1 MTASQ
6 ACLASPV
13 WFFLHYFACFTP
25 FFASPIYH
33 LFMCHQ
39 NGLDTYHKLLTFDVC
54 GVWAINAF
62 GGLCGIRATFHC
74 LPVLCSLSLA
84 FYIMVSLLSIYL
96 ILVASSP
103 KERFKPLMLFGLMRY
118 FFVAVRILLYTFDIH
133 KCSISALPYYLS
145 MDFLAFIGGALNVA
159 RIPER
164 WFPGKFDIIGNSH
177 QIMHV
182 VTVLSTI
189 CLHIGSVK
197 DFNWMQEAIC
207 EDMIVAWN
215 CESLSHYAMKPHAR
229 INKPQSIF

>member
-1 MTASQ
+1 
-6 ACLASPV
+6 
-13 WFFLHYFACFTP
+13 
-25 FFASPIYH
+25 
-33 LFMCHQ
+33 
-39 NGLDTYHKLLTFDVC
+39 
-54 GVWAINAF
+54 
-62 GGLCGIRATFHC
+62 
-74 LPVLCSLSLA
+74 
-84 FYIMVSLLSIYL
+84 
-96 ILVASSP
+96 
-103 KERFKPLMLFGLMRY
+103 MRY

-182 VTVLSTI
+182 ITVLSTV

-207 EDMIVAWN
+207 EDMIVA
-215 CESLSHYAMKPHAR
+215 
-229 INKPQSIF
+229 

>member
-1 MTASQ
+1 MYAVRQHRAVRWSSMGGNFS
-6 ACLASPV
+6 L
-13 WFFLHYFACFTP
+13 
-25 FFASPIYH
+25 I
-33 LFMCHQ
+33 
-39 NGLDTYHKLLTFDVC
+39 
-54 GVWAINAF
+54 INHCWLKNPAWCWNARSWI
-62 GGLCGIRATFHC
+62 LMYGIRATFHC
-74 LPVLCSLSLA
+74 LPVLRSLSLP

-118 FFVAVRILLYTFDIH
+118 FFVAVRILLYIFDIR

-197 DFNWMQEAIC
+197 DFNGMQEAIC
-207 EDMIVAWN
+207 EDI
-215 CESLSHYAMKPHAR
+215 
-229 INKPQSIF
+229 